1 MSGVSRKRA
10 APRPDSLIGVVRITA
25 GHARIEPFDA
35 DGAPV
40 AVGPGGKHGAKDGD
54 AVVATVQS
62 AGRGSGR
69 GRGRGG
75 EPVARI
81 DEVLGALDAPGVDV
95 EIVARRHGCRREFP
109 QDALVAAARLGGIPP
124 KELKK
129 RERFDSPLPVTID
142 GETARDFDDAIAVA
156 EGPDGGFRLFVH
168 VADVAWYVAPG
179 SPIDREAKARG
190 TSVYFPDRVLP
201 MVPQRLADDLCSLRP
216 GEDKLVQTVV
226 VDFDRRGGVVAAR
239 FADGVIRSAARL
251 TYGQVAAFLDGGGM
265 RMPITPEIAAMLR
278 LADLLRDRL
287 EAKRRAR
294 GSIDFDLPAPMILLD
309 VEGTMTGITIE
320 PRNRAHRM
328 IEEFMLAANEAV
340 ARWLSSK
347 SVPCLFRVHE
357 DPDPVKVEALAVFA
371 RSLGLDLRMRRE
383 GLRSVDVQRLLDSAE
398 GKPAYPVVVQIALRT
413 MKQARYAPSDTGHFG
428 LAADHYLHFTSPIR
442 RYPDLVAHRALR
454 AARHGA
460 RARHGDLAE
469 LSEACSLLER
479 EAEAAEREVLEWK
492 KVRFLRG
499 REGETFSGLVT
510 GVARF
515 GLFVQLDG
523 GIAEGLVRVDRLG
536 SEWFEYDAHRHE
548 LRGAVTGTTFRLG
561 DPLEVRVER
570 VDALRRRI
578 DLAPMSV
585 PPERGAAPRRPGHN
599 GGGQARARGPRRHGH
614 GRR

>member
-201 MVPQRLADDLCSLRP
+201 MVPQ
-216 GEDKLVQTVV
+216 
-226 VDFDRRGGVVAAR
+226 
-239 FADGVIRSAARL
+239 
-251 TYGQVAAFLDGGGM
+251 
-265 RMPITPEIAAMLR
+265 R

>member
-226 VDFDRRGGVVAAR
+226 V
-239 FADGVIRSAARL
+239 
-251 TYGQVAAFLDGGGM
+251 
-265 RMPITPEIAAMLR
+265 
-278 LADLLRDRL
+278 
-287 EAKRRAR
+287 
-294 GSIDFDLPAPMILLD
+294 DFDLPAPMILLD